1 MEDDS
6 SGSEL
11 TTEVSGLV
19 ISTSDPGVSDVSIHD
34 NLLINLDN

>member
-11 TTEVSGLV
+11 PTEVSGLV
-19 ISTSDPGVSDVSIHD
+19 ISTSDTGVSDVSIHD
-34 NLLINLDN
+34 LLINIDN